1 MLNVY
6 RPNCAFCNFVGFHNA
21 VLRPTAPR
29 SSHAVVAA
37 QTETADGNII
47 RFLNYSH
54 EHIEIESAA
63 KLIKRKLASQTWR
76 ETQLSYLVFPRRLV
90 SNGRSMKSG

>member
-1 MLNVY
+1 MNFPAFSLVPSIGPLALLNSLS
-6 RPNCAFCNFVGFHNA
+6 A
-21 VLRPTAPR
+21 
-29 SSHAVVAA
+29 
-37 QTETADGNII
+37 ETADGNII

>member
-21 VLRPTAPR
+21 A
-29 SSHAVVAA
+29 S

>member
-21 VLRPTAPR
+21 VLRPTA
-29 SSHAVVAA
+29 H
-37 QTETADGNII
+37 DGNII

>member
-1 MLNVY
+1 MPCPAY
-6 RPNCAFCNFVGFHNA
+6 G
-21 VLRPTAPR
+21 PR
-29 SSHAVVAA
+29 SSHAVVAS

-63 KLIKRKLASQTWR
+63 KLIKRKLASQIG
-76 ETQLSYLVFPRRLV
+76 EKLSSRIWSFRAGWYPTADP
-90 SNGRSMKSG
+90 